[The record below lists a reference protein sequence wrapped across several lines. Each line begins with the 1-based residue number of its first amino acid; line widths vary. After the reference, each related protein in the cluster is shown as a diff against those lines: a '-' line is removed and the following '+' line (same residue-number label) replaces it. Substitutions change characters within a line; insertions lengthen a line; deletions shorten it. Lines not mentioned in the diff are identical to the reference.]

1 MYTLWTK
8 GLSDKEKEQ
17 WTVDVLAAQPVLKKL
32 HKVLKDTYDASEKAM
47 RSKNNYETASWAYL
61 QADLL
66 GEQRSY
72 KKTLNLLENIIED
85 KIS

>member
-32 HKVLKDTYDASEKAM
+32 CKIMKETHEASEKAM
-47 RSKNNYETASWAYL
+47 RSKNNYELGSWPYF

-72 KKTLNLLENIIED
+72 KKTLNLLENLLED
-85 KIS
+85 KNS